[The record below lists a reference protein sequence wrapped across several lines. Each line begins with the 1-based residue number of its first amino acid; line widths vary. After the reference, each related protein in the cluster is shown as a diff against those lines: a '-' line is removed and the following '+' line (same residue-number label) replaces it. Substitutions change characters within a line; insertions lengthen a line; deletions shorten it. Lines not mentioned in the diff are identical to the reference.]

1 MRGGDVGDTA
11 GDGSS
16 DLYLTDALL
25 SDEDRAIR
33 DRVRRFCDR
42 DVRPVINGYWERAE
56 FPFALLPKL
65 AALDVCGGTHT
76 GYGLP
81 GLTPL
86 QSGLVS
92 MELARGDGSVS
103 TFHGVHSGLAM
114 NAIALLGSEEQK
126 ERWLGPMAR
135 IELVGAF
142 ALTEPDHGSDAV
154 ALETRVRRLGDG
166 YVIDGDKRWI
176 GNAVFA
182 DLMVVWAR
190 DAQGDVGAF
199 VVEKG
204 APGVEATLITGKIG
218 KRASWQADVV
228 LHDVRVPAENRLPGA
243 TSFDDAARVLASA
256 RPNIAWGAL
265 GHALAA
271 YERAVAYVHE
281 REQFGTPIAGFQ
293 ITQFCL
299 AKMLAD
305 LTCMRLLCM
314 RLAELVAAGEL
325 TPAIASLAKMHNAE
339 RAKAVV
345 GEARDLLGGNGI
357 LLENEVGRHLGDVEV
372 VSTVEGTDIVHALIV
387 GRQITG
393 LSAFH

>member
-1 MRGGDVGDTA
+1 MGATA
-11 GDGSS
+11 GDRST
-16 DLYLTDALL
+16 DLYLTDELL
-25 SDEDRAIR
+25 GDEDRAIR
-33 DRVRRFCDR
+33 DRVRRFCDTK
-42 DVRPVINGYWERAE
+42 VRPVINGCWERAE
-56 FPFALLPKL
+56 FPFALLPEL
-65 AALDVCGGTHT
+65 AALGVCGGTHT

-166 YVIDGDKRWI
+166 YVLDGAKRWI

-182 DLMVVWAR
+182 DLVVVWAR
-190 DAQGDVGAF
+190 DARGDVGAY

-204 APGVEATLITGKIG
+204 TPGFEATLITGKIG
-218 KRASWQADVV
+218 KRASWQADIE

-243 TSFDDAARVLASA
+243 TSFDDAARVLTGA

-293 ITQFCL
+293 ITQFHL

-305 LTCMRLLCM
+305 LTCMRLLCL
-314 RLAELVAAGEL
+314 RLAELVGAGAL

-387 GRQITG
+387 GREITG
-393 LSAFH
+393 LSAFT